1 MLKNCVDL
9 FFLITVLF
17 ILKNSTVCAEDNEG
31 RCVPP
36 RVLISD
42 YDTAN
47 NLVELAINEII
58 ELNREDVDFLNSFD
72 LNNQSQE
79 LIRNEYE
86 LRVEANQ
93 QDTDIAFIKM
103 ILIDP
108 KKREAYKVKVEES
121 MEGWDIVDLENHLSQ
136 RQHKR

>member
-1 MLKNCVDL
+1 M
-9 FFLITVLF
+9 I
-17 ILKNSTVCAEDNEG
+17 
-31 RCVPP
+31 R
-36 RVLISD
+36 D